1 MVQTFH
7 FPEGLTVVFPTIR
20 GADDAAKVTTG
31 FVSDTP
37 PFFTLPYLLSG
48 CHAASLLL
56 HVVARLHVAWQD
68 TPRSIAPRA
77 G

>member
-1 MVQTFH
+1 M
-7 FPEGLTVVFPTIR
+7 VFPTIR

-37 PFFTLPYLLSG
+37 PFFTLYYLLSG

-68 TPRSIAPRA
+68 TPPQYRA
-77 G
+77 RGWLIGLDLGSP